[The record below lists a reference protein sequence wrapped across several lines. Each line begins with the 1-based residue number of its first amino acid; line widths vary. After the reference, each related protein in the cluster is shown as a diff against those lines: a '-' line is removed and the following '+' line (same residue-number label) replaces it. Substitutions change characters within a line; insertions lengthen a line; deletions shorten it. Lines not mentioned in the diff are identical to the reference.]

1 MVVPIVFAVV
11 CHYFFQYEVMAEI
24 RAERSVG
31 WVGSESVMLR
41 ARINQLAL
49 KNVFLE
55 GTLTVVAAQQRG
67 SQL

>member
-1 MVVPIVFAVV
+1 
-11 CHYFFQYEVMAEI
+11 MAEI